1 MLLTSSGFAAWAG
14 IVARGRRTA
23 PGTAAFA
30 WLMFATA
37 YWAIIS
43 ALHVVVLSPDIRVA
57 LAQLRYIGTAPAAP
71 LWLIFSSQ
79 YARSRWLHDRPLV
92 ALLWVVPVV
101 TVVLAFTNGS
111 HHLLWS
117 DVRPVDGGLRLEY
130 IHGPWFWVAVLY
142 SYAVLATGTVVVI
155 RALRHF
161 PVPYRRQTVFMVV
174 AALLPCLCNAA
185 YVMRLLPAGID
196 LTPTAFALSGVLFVW
211 GFYRHR
217 LFGLVPIARDLVIDT
232 IDDGVI
238 VLDQQRHI
246 VDLNRA
252 AEQLTG
258 CSPESIGRR
267 IDDVAAWW
275 TRAATEGGGAIGL
288 PDVITIQ
295 NKVLEIQV
303 KAVREGQDRFVGWL
317 VLARDVTTRRSIENE
332 RRSLDRRLQ
341 EQQKLESLSVLAGGV
356 AHDFNN
362 LLTGILG
369 NAELLSMNTV
379 EHSILRKSA
388 DEILIGSQRAADL
401 VAKMLAYAGEGRVMA
416 ELVDLDEVIRELLD
430 LLQASVAQHC
440 TLEYVSA
447 GPLPRIRADPPQVR
461 QVLLNVIGNASEAV
475 EDNGRITISG
485 GSETL
490 TSGALNDMTLSADAT
505 PGRFAYLEIKDTG
518 PGMDAATM
526 RRIFDPFFS
535 TKQSARGLGL
545 AAVQGIVRSHKGALR
560 VSSTPGEG
568 ATFKIWFPLEPEVV
582 ARAGF

>member
-57 LAQLRYIGTAPAAP
+57 LAQLQYIGTAPAAP